1 MGRQVDIKRAEQ
13 VLRDHFEQAEQDYLN
28 AAPPAVSER
37 AQRSA
42 DVLFETK
49 VQSYREALLGCAIAR
64 IVDPQIDLSLPYAEQ
79 GDNAFSGRTLDEQVV
94 NPFLVLKGIP
104 CSRGPYLA
112 VFRRNVRFVPEI
124 AVGLKDKKG
133 YQAFL
138 AYLEELRRAD
148 DQYALNLLR
157 YLLYRFVELRE
168 RSAIQLVRLSRISL
182 EQVRQLTEALLSQKS
197 GGLMPLLLSIAMLK
211 AVSNVYQL
219 SWKVEW
225 QDINVADRASGAGGD
240 ITVWEGDRIR
250 MAIEVTER
258 TIDQT
263 RVEATFQSK
272 LSPLSIHEYL
282 FAFTGPRPAEE
293 AYRTAYVLFA
303 QGHEVGFVRVSDWIY
318 YNLATAG
325 AKGREAF
332 LEEAVKLLEEAP
344 ATVKMLWNEVVRQL
358 LQI

>member
-1 MGRQVDIKRAEQ
+1 MGRQVNIERAKQ
-13 VLRDHFEQAEQDYLN
+13 VLNEHFEQAEQDYLN
-28 AAPPAVSER
+28 AITPVVSER
-37 AQRSA
+37 IQRSA

-79 GDNAFSGRTLDEQVV
+79 GENAFSGRSLDEQVV
-94 NPFLVLKGIP
+94 NPFLVLKEIP
-104 CSRGPYLA
+104 CSKGPYLA
-112 VFRRNVRFVPEI
+112 VFRRNVRFIPET

-138 AYLEELRRAD
+138 AYLEELKRAD
-148 DQYALNLLR
+148 GQHASNLLR

-168 RSAIQLVRLSRISL
+168 KSTVQLVRLPRISV
-182 EQVRQLTEALLSQKS
+182 EQVRRLAEALLSRKS
-197 GGLMPLLLSIAMLK
+197 GGRLPLLLSVAMLR
-211 AVSNVYQL
+211 AISNTYQL
-219 SWKVEW
+219 GWKIEW
-225 QDINVADRASGAGGD
+225 QDINVPDRASGAGGD
-240 ITVWEGDRIR
+240 ITVWEGGRIR

-282 FAFTGPRPAEE
+282 FAFAGSEPAEE

-303 QGHEVGFVRVSDWIY
+303 QGHEVGFVGVSDWIY

-332 LEEAVKLLEEAP
+332 LEEVAKLLEKAP
-344 ATVKMLWNEVVRQL
+344 ATVKMSWNEVVRQL
-358 LQI
+358 LHI